1 MVKDNTTQA
10 VVKLNDVNLCLNN
23 KNILEH
29 ISFDIPAKQIT
40 TLIGPNGAGK
50 TTLLKIILGIV
61 APSSGTVW
69 KKEGIKIGY
78 VPQKLYL
85 SKNIPLTVERFL
97 CLNEHYNR
105 KELMDILEETRIPDL
120 LSSSIHLLSG
130 GEMQRVMFAR
140 SLLKHPDLLVL
151 DEPAQGLDP
160 VAEEQFYA
168 LLNRFNQE
176 KKCAV
181 IMVSHDLH
189 IVLSSSHQVLC
200 INRHIC
206 CRGSAKEIIS
216 HPDCQQLFGE
226 ESLLS
231 LYRHRHDHRHLPN
244 GDIKYVD

>member
-105 KELMDILEETRIPDL
+105 KELMDILEETGIPDL

-176 KKCAV
+176 KNAP
-181 IMVSHDLH
+181 
-189 IVLSSSHQVLC
+189 SSWFPMICISSCQVLTKYYASTG
-200 INRHIC
+200 IFVVAGLQKKSYHIRTANSC
-206 CRGSAKEIIS
+206 LAKN
-216 HPDCQQLFGE
+216 PF
-226 ESLLS
+226 
-231 LYRHRHDHRHLPN
+231 
-244 GDIKYVD
+244 